1 MFLATAAQPK
11 TKSRSTKVEKEP
23 RQPISAWS
31 GLAMSGFFVAC
42 VGEPLKRI
50 YKASQEKKRIFLPGC
65 RFGFVFP
72 PPHPN
77 VVSVIN

>member
-31 GLAMSGFFVAC
+31 GLAMSGLLDELRGRAAQAQRSAATHS
-42 VGEPLKRI
+42 GE
-50 YKASQEKKRIFLPGC
+50 
-65 RFGFVFP
+65 
-72 PPHPN
+72 
-77 VVSVIN
+77 SV